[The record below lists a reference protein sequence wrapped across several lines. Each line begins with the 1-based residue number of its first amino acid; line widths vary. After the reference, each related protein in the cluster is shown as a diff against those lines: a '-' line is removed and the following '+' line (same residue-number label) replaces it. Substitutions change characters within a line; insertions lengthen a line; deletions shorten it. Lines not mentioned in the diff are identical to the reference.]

1 MDLVTSAVVTLVSYL
16 VLVLI
21 VTILTNVTL
30 VTMDVTQMKN
40 ALIQLEV
47 TFVSKILKMNLKK

>member
-1 MDLVTSAVVTLVSYL
+1 MTLDSYL

-30 VTMDVTQMKN
+30 ATMDVTQMKN

-47 TFVSKILKMNLKK
+47 TIVSMTNAI

>member
-1 MDLVTSAVVTLVSYL
+1 MTLDSLVMA
-16 VLVLI
+16 LI

-30 VTMDVTQMKN
+30 VTMDVTQIKN

-47 TFVSKILKMNLKK
+47 TFVSMTNAI

>member
-1 MDLVTSAVVTLVSYL
+1 MTLDSLVV
-16 VLVLI
+16 VLI

-30 VTMDVTQMKN
+30 VTMDVTQIKN

-47 TFVSKILKMNLKK
+47 TIVSMTNAI

>member
-1 MDLVTSAVVTLVSYL
+1 MTLDSYL

-30 VTMDVTQMKN
+30 VTIIVTQMKN

-47 TFVSKILKMNLKK
+47 TIVSMTSAVSNKIVSFCVG